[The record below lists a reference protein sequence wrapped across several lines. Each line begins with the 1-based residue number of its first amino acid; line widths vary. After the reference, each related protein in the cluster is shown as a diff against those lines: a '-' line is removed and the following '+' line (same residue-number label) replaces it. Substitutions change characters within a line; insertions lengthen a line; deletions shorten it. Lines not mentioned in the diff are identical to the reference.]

1 MIKKKS
7 TLIIALL
14 LPVQI
19 LLIQFLKQYPS
30 FIEKWYS
37 LGLYPW
43 IGSVS
48 RGLWGWIPFSVGDIF
63 YTLIIVLALRWIYK
77 NAKGFRYEP
86 VKLVFEITA
95 HVSVVYFMFH
105 LLWGLNYYREP
116 LHLSLNLGD
125 DYTTEQLIAITNRVV
140 EKSNELHNALG
151 YADSVKIDLPY
162 TQKQMFELT
171 QNSYAN
177 LQKTFTNLSLQPTSV
192 KKSIWSLGLTYMGYS
207 GYLNPFSGEAQ
218 VNGLIKSYKFPV
230 VACHEQAHQLGYAKE
245 NEANFIATL
254 AAIHN
259 DDNYIKYTGY
269 IFALRYCVN
278 ELSYRDKDIYQQTL
292 QTIHPGILKSYKEMR
307 DFWDRYNNPMEEL
320 SKAWYNLFL
329 KANNQPK
336 GIKTYSYMVALMVN
350 YFDNRSL

>member
-1 MIKKKS
+1 MFRKKS

-14 LPVQI
+14 LLVQI

-95 HVSVVYFMFH
+95 YVSVVYFMFH

-151 YADSVKIDLPY
+151 YADSVKIDVPY

-278 ELSYRDKDIYQQTL
+278 ELSYRDKDVYQQTL

-307 DFWDRYNNPMEEL
+307 DFWDRSNHPMEEL
-320 SKAWYNLFL
+320 SKDWYNLFL
-329 KANNQPK
+329 TANNQPK

>member
-1 MIKKKS
+1 MLKKKS

-19 LLIQFLKQYPS
+19 ILIQLLKYSPA

-43 IGSVS
+43 IGKMS
-48 RGLWGWIPFSVGDIF
+48 RSLWGWIPFSAGDVF
-63 YTLIIVLALRWIYK
+63 YTLIAIVAIRWIYK
-77 NAKGFRYEP
+77 NFKKCRREP
-86 VKLVFEITA
+86 VRLFAEILA

-105 LLWGLNYYREP
+105 VLWGFNYYREP
-116 LHLSLNLGD
+116 LHKSLQLGN
-125 DYTTEQLIAITNRVV
+125 DYTTEELIDITNRIIK
-140 EKSNELHNALG
+140 KSNALHNSLG
-151 YADSVKIDLPY
+151 FADSIKIDLPY
-162 TQKQMFELT
+162 SQKEMLSLT
-171 QNSYAN
+171 ENSYTN
-177 LQKTFTNLSLQPTSV
+177 LQKTFPNLSLQPRSV
-192 KKSIWSLGLTYMGYS
+192 KKSLWSLGLTYMGYS

-259 DDNYIKYTGY
+259 DNKYIKYTGY

-278 ELSYRDKDIYQQTL
+278 ELSYRDKDLYFETL
-292 QTIHPGILKSYKEMR
+292 ETIHPGILASYKEMR
-307 DFWDRYNNPMEEL
+307 DFWDSYDNPFEVL
-320 SKAWYNLFL
+320 SKAFYNLFL

-350 YFDNRSL
+350 YFDDKDL

>member
-1 MIKKKS
+1 MLKKKS

-14 LPVQI
+14 FPLQI
-19 LLIQFLKQYPS
+19 LLIQLLKYNPA
-30 FIEKWYS
+30 FVEKWYS

-43 IGSVS
+43 IGKIS
-48 RGLWGWIPFSVGDIF
+48 RTLWGWVPFSVGDIF
-63 YTLIIVLALRWIYK
+63 YTAIAVIALRWIYK
-77 NAKGFRYEP
+77 NRKNFRYEP
-86 VKLVFEITA
+86 IRLIAEILA

-105 LLWGLNYYREP
+105 MLWGFNYYREP
-116 LHLSLNLGD
+116 LRKTLNLGNE
-125 DYTTEQLIAITNRVV
+125 YTTEELIDITNRLIA
-140 EKSNELHNALG
+140 KSNNLHRSLG
-151 YADSVKIDLPY
+151 YADSVKIDLPF
-162 TQKQMFELT
+162 THKELFAHT
-171 QNSYAN
+171 ENSFDN
-177 LQKTFTNLSLQPTSV
+177 LEKTFPSLSLKPRSV
-192 KKSIWSLGLTYMGYS
+192 KKSIWSMGLTYMGYS

-254 AAIHN
+254 AALHN
-259 DDNYIKYTGY
+259 DNDYIKYSGY

-278 ELSYRDKDIYQQTL
+278 ELSYRDKDLYYATL
-292 QTIHPGILKSYKEMR
+292 ETINPGILKSYKEMR
-307 DFWDRYNNPMEEL
+307 DFWDRYNNPFEEL

-350 YFDNRSL
+350 YYGDKEL